1 MAFCGTQKNIIHRVL
16 KIHSISFLPEDLKGV
31 YWGFILLGAI
41 KPKEC
46 IRLTE
51 YT

>member
-1 MAFCGTQKNIIHRVL
+1 VEHKTAIIHRVL
-16 KIHSISFLPEDLKGV
+16 KLNSNYLLPEDIKGV